1 MEVYVKV
8 AFNRY
13 YFFVT
18 KTIFKR
24 QADFATNPQPPP
36 PHIPPTP
43 PTSPP
48 TPIARNNLKIK
59 GTVSGKILP
68 GAL

>member
-24 QADFATNPQPPP
+24 QADFATNPQQ
-36 PHIPPTP
+36 IFATNLFQRISQ
-43 PTSPP
+43 SP
-48 TPIARNNLKIK
+48 
-59 GTVSGKILP
+59 G
-68 GAL
+68 

>member
-36 PHIPPTP
+36 TP
-43 PTSPP
+43 PHPP